1 MISQRRAMTMVKIP
15 KREMAEQLAMMK
27 IQNLLAMKTI
37 KVQMKKKT
45 KQQPL

>member
-15 KREMAEQLAMMK
+15 KSEMAEQLAMMK
-27 IQNLLAMKTI
+27 VQNLLAMI